1 MNERQ
6 FQFEWDE
13 IKASTNIRKHGVSFE
28 MAATVFHDPRMRTIP
43 DVEHSGVEERWFSIG
58 LASNRT
64 LLSIAYVWQ
73 ELSSVTTKIRLISA
87 RKATQP
93 EARYYEEN
101 L

>member
-1 MNERQ
+1 
-6 FQFEWDE
+6 
-13 IKASTNIRKHGVSFE
+13 
-28 MAATVFHDPRMRTIP
+28 MRTIP
-43 DVEHSGVEERWFSIG
+43 DVEHSDVEERWFSIG

-73 ELSSVTTKIRLISA
+73 ELSSATTKIRLISA
-87 RKATQP
+87 RKATQV